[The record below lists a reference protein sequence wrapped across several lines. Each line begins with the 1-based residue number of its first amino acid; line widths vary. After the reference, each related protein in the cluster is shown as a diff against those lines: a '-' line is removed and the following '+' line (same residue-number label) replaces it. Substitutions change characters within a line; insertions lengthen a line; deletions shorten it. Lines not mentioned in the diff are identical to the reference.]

1 LKATPELSMQGWGSS
16 KLSNS
21 ATIVFFVKS
30 KFKLLILL
38 AIALL
43 AAIFVVF
50 VSWALFEAFRS
61 MQSARANI
69 TESVT
74 ALQDANYLSAKK
86 YIDLAATDID
96 SAAVSLNSPAL
107 SVVEWVPWFGQ
118 SVKGSRSFVSASD
131 STVVAIGAVVDLY
144 GHVSGDAPNSIPLV
158 SNGAINLGALGGLSA
173 PIRVATQSAIS
184 AQQALAAMP
193 VAGPG
198 AGVLEGARDLLA
210 ERLTT
215 VTRAL
220 QQTQRLLPR
229 LPLLLGANGTKRY
242 LVVIGNPAEMRA
254 SGGAPLSL
262 ALLEMTDGRMTIAN
276 KGATST
282 MFFPDNEKIFWDSVI
297 PTPLGPARGQSDRF
311 VNANRHPDFT
321 VSGPQMAAAWQAGGL
336 TPVDGVIA
344 LDTIALQSILRA
356 IGPVTVDGYGEVNA
370 DNLAQKLLVDSY
382 NTVLDAE
389 GRPDKLKRHELNQ
402 KLSDQVV
409 AAVASGGATASVAY
423 QLLRVAPQRHVQTWL
438 RDGASQEVLLNLGIA
453 GAVSKSTTDQIA
465 VYTQNTNGSK
475 VDLYERR
482 SIVHEVSL
490 GADGSAVVKQIVF
503 LRNAT
508 PSDEVAPIPATED
521 ATRRD
526 GYYTKWARPSVVQ
539 YLPLYAES
547 LRVSAPKG
555 WENEFISDDGQG
567 RRYVQSKGWI
577 EPGGFSRVTLEYSLP
592 PATFTT
598 SGGSLVYTATAD
610 AQPVLPDVELE
621 LVVRGPNGFT
631 PELAPPWRPLGG
643 AAMIKQKFRDSRD
656 FSLIWQA
663 D

>member
-1 LKATPELSMQGWGSS
+1 
-16 KLSNS
+16 
-21 ATIVFFVKS
+21 V
-30 KFKLLILL
+30 L
-38 AIALL
+38 A
-43 AAIFVVF
+43 
-50 VSWALFEAFRS
+50 
-61 MQSARANI
+61 
-69 TESVT
+69 
-74 ALQDANYLSAKK
+74 
-86 YIDLAATDID
+86 
-96 SAAVSLNSPAL
+96 
-107 SVVEWVPWFGQ
+107 
-118 SVKGSRSFVSASD
+118 
-131 STVVAIGAVVDLY
+131 
-144 GHVSGDAPNSIPLV
+144 
-158 SNGAINLGALGGLSA
+158 
-173 PIRVATQSAIS
+173 
-184 AQQALAAMP
+184 
-193 VAGPG
+193 
-198 AGVLEGARDLLA
+198 GARDLLS
-210 ERLTT
+210 ERLTG
-215 VTRAL
+215 VTRVL

-229 LPLLLGANGTKRY
+229 LPILLGANGTKRY
-242 LVVIGNPAEMRA
+242 LVVIANPAEMRA

-262 ALLEMTDGRMTIAN
+262 ALLEMTNGRMNIAD

-282 MFFPDNEKIFWDSVI
+282 KFFPDNEKTIWESVI
-297 PTPLGPARGQSDRF
+297 PTPLGPASGESDRF

-321 VSGPQMAAAWQAGGL
+321 VSGPQMAAAWESGGF

-356 IGPVTVDGYGEVNA
+356 IGPIEVEGYGEINA
-370 DNLAQKLLVDSY
+370 DNLVQKLLVDSY

-438 RDGASQEVLLNLGIA
+438 KDGASQEVLLNLGIA
-453 GAVSKSTTDQIA
+453 GAVSKSTSDQIA

-482 SIVHEVSL
+482 SIVHEVNL
-490 GADGSAVVKQIVF
+490 AADGSAVVKQIVF

-521 ATRRD
+521 GTRRD
-526 GYYTKWARPSVVQ
+526 GYFTKWARPSVVQ

-577 EPGGFSRVTLEYSLP
+577 EPGGFSRVTLEYALP

-598 SGGSLVYTATAD
+598 SGGSLIYTANAD

-621 LVVRGPNGFT
+621 LVVKGPGGFK
-631 PELAPPWRPLGG
+631 PELGAPWRPLGD

-663 D
+663 E